1 MPGRKEKFSCP
12 ITGFEPDGA
21 LLTKLARRPDCRYH
35 PIMNQNRQALQ
46 DLFDQAVA
54 LHQRGDLG
62 PAERLYQQALLMEPR
77 SFAPRHMMGV
87 IRFQQGRHDEAV
99 ALIQGALDLNPNVGA
114 AWVNLGH
121 VQNAAG
127 RTDEAAT
134 AYARA
139 VALQPADAAVLGA
152 LITVLWG
159 CGRRDEAL
167 AGMDQL
173 VALRPDEIEVR
184 HHRANMRR
192 EARRL
197 ADALAD
203 YDMVLKARPDLA
215 ETWSNRGAVLSEM
228 GRPAEALESLGRALA
243 LEPDMPA
250 ALNNRAFTLRELS
263 RFDEAL
269 VNLERVLAQAPDY
282 APAHANRG
290 RILSELMRLE
300 EGFQSFRKAG
310 ELAYGA
316 PTAASN
322 DPSHKRRHDEE
333 QRVWLIEHGSFA
345 GDRVVGRAV
354 NPINAESATRTWRD
368 SDPRIVV
375 IDNLLTDEALASL
388 RHYCQGAKVWHT
400 SYPQGYLG
408 AFPESGFA
416 APLLAQVAEE
426 LAETFRDIFAD
437 HALRYHWA
445 FKYDSSLEGIGIH
458 ADEAAVNVNFW
469 ITPDTANLDPESGG
483 LVIWDKAAPLDWH
496 FAKYNADESA
506 AYDFLARSG
515 AQTVTVPYRA
525 NRAVIFD
532 SNLFHKT
539 DTIRFA
545 TGYENR
551 RINITMLYGRR
562 GRG

>member
-1 MPGRKEKFSCP
+1 LLV
-12 ITGFEPDGA
+12 EP
-21 LLTKLARRPDCRYH
+21 K
-35 PIMNQNRQALQ
+35 
-46 DLFDQAVA
+46 
-54 LHQRGDLG
+54 
-62 PAERLYQQALLMEPR
+62 
-77 SFAPRHMMGV
+77 SFAPRHMLGV

-99 ALIQGALDLNPNVGA
+99 GLIRGALDLNPDVAA

-127 RTDEAAT
+127 RPDDAAA

-139 VALQPADAAVLGA
+139 VALQPADAGVLGT
-152 LITVLWG
+152 LVTVLWG
-159 CGRRDEAL
+159 RGRRDEAL

-173 VALRPDEIEVR
+173 VALRPGDIEVR

-192 EARRL
+192 EAKRL

-203 YDMVLKARPDLA
+203 YDVVLKARPELA

-228 GRPAEALESLGRALA
+228 GRADEALKSLERALA

-269 VNLERVLAQAPDY
+269 VSLERAIALAPDY

-290 RILSELMRLE
+290 RVLSEMMRLE
-300 EGFQSFRKAG
+300 ESFQSFRKAG
-310 ELAYGA
+310 ELACGGI
-316 PTAASN
+316 TAVDDEPA
-322 DPSHKRRHDEE
+322 HKRRHDEE
-333 QRVWLIEHGSFA
+333 QRAWLA
-345 GDRVVGRAV
+345 GQESLGGERMAGRAV
-354 NPINAESATRTWRD
+354 NLINAESAMKSWRD
-368 SDPRIVV
+368 SDPKIVV
-375 IDNLLTDEALASL
+375 IDNLLTEEALASL
-388 RHYCQGAKVWHT
+388 RLYCQGAKVWHT
-400 SYPQGYLG
+400 TYSQGYVG

-437 HALRYHWA
+437 HPLRYHWA

-469 ITPDTANLDPESGG
+469 ITPDAANLDPQSGG

-545 TGYENR
+545 SGYENR
-551 RINITMLYGRR
+551 RVNITMLYGRR
-562 GRG
+562 ARG